1 MRLEEI
7 EGLSFEDLLRRIK
20 TLGGLEQVEAHVLR
34 LLLEDLGVVA
44 VTTEDC
50 NGVLRRHREI
60 NELIL
65 TRMFKGD

>member
-7 EGLSFEDLLRRIK
+7 ESLSFEDLLRRIK